1 MLSDPTAVQE
11 SRVKK
16 LQADGEKVLD
26 KYQDFLDSLKVWAGR
41 DLPGHGCFCL
51 LEPAPWILESK
62 HTNTFRS

>member
-26 KYQDFLDSLKVWAGR
+26 KYQDFLDSLKV
-41 DLPGHGCFCL
+41 
-51 LEPAPWILESK
+51 
-62 HTNTFRS
+62 